1 MKILFTGGG
10 TGGHFYPIIAIA
22 EKINELAAREKI
34 IETKLYFMSDAP
46 YDRQAL
52 FENGVEF
59 VSVSA
64 GKLRRYFSL
73 QNFFDVFK
81 TGFGILRALFAMFS
95 IYPDVVVS
103 KGGYS
108 SFPALVAARL
118 LSIPVMIHESDSTPG
133 RVNRW
138 AAKFAARIAVSHQEA
153 AQYFPTEKTAWTGQP
168 IRGAIKTPAREGA
181 FEYLKLDPTV
191 PVVFIIGGSQG
202 AEIINNL
209 IIDTL
214 PELVGGYQIIHQV
227 GPKNIDDISIRSGV
241 ILHDNPYKERYQAF
255 GYLNTLAIKM
265 AAGAASIVVSRAG
278 STIFE
283 IAAWGVPSII
293 IPITDSNGDHQRKN
307 AFTYARAGA
316 AVVIEEA
323 NLTPHVL
330 LQAVENIIF
339 DKAKWQEM
347 SAKAIEFAHGDAAKA
362 IAEQAIGIALS
373 HEK

>member
-22 EKINELAAREKI
+22 EKVNDLAAREKI

-52 FENGVEF
+52 FENSIEF
-59 VSVSA
+59 VGTSA
-64 GKLRRYFSL
+64 GKLRRYFSI
-73 QNFFDVFK
+73 QNLFDVFK
-81 TGFGILRALFAMFS
+81 TAFGIIRALFIMFS

-108 SFPALVAARL
+108 SFPALVAARI

-138 AAKFAARIAVSHQEA
+138 AAKFAVRVAVSYQEA

-168 IRGAIKTPAREGA
+168 IRSAIRTPAREGA

-191 PVVFIIGGSQG
+191 PVIFIMGGSQG
-202 AEIINNL
+202 AEIINSL

-227 GPKNIDDISIRSGV
+227 GRKNIEDISIRSSV
-241 ILHDNPYKERYQAF
+241 ILHDNPYKDRYHPLD
-255 GYLNTLAIKM
+255 YLNMLAIKM
-265 AAGAASIVVSRAG
+265 AAGASSIVISRAG

-283 IAAWGVPSII
+283 IASWGIPSII

-316 AVVIEEA
+316 GIVIEEA
-323 NLTPHVL
+323 NLTPHVF
-330 LQAVENIIF
+330 LQEIENIVF
-339 DKAKWQEM
+339 DKARWQTM
-347 SAKAIEFAHGDAAKA
+347 SAKAIEFAHGDAAEA
-362 IAEQAIGIALS
+362 IARQAISIALS